1 MAWRSLTG
9 SSSQPEAALRS
20 QPFVMV
26 HPRVSDALHDFHR
39 RSRQVV
45 RGEDALVDLELALR
59 DEVFE
64 GEGLHADS
72 GHFVWISV
80 RGLTG
85 LRTQKSL
92 KDSIVKEHVS
102 GIMG

>member
-1 MAWRSLTG
+1 MEEFERIFFPARGHL
-9 SSSQPEAALRS
+9 EVL
-20 QPFVMV
+20 QPFVVV

-45 RGEDALVDLELALR
+45 REEGALVDLELALR

-64 GEGLHADS
+64 GERLHADG
-72 GHFVWISV
+72 GHFVWISLL
-80 RGLTG
+80 GLTG

-92 KDSIVKEHVS
+92 KDSIVIVHMS